1 VIIVD
6 TEIWIDFWLERPHTD
21 ALVELLEQNV
31 VLAHDLVI
39 EELALGTLGT
49 SRVRE
54 IALDELRKLP
64 PAPLAR
70 VEDVLALVE
79 HEKLAGVDLHVV
91 GAHLLSSARLAGAQ
105 LWTRDKKL
113 AEVAERLGHLYR

>member
-6 TEIWIDFWLERPHTD
+6 SEIWTDFWLERPHTD

-31 VLAHDLVI
+31 VLAHELVL

-49 SRVRE
+49 SSARQV
-54 IALDELRKLP
+54 ALDELRKLP
-64 PAPLAR
+64 MAPLAR
-70 VEDVLALVE
+70 LEDVLALVE
-79 HEKLAGVDLHVV
+79 HEKLAGIELHVV
-91 GAHLLSSARLAGAQ
+91 GAHLLSSARLAGAR